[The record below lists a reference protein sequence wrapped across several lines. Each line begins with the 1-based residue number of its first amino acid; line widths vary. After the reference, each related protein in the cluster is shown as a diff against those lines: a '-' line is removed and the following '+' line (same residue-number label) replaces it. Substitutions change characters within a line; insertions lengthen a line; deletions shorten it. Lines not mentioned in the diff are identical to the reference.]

1 MQYNQ
6 FLSFSEM
13 EELGALREV
22 EEAAIAEAEAA
33 AMEAANA
40 AAGLFEFEE
49 ESANLDPIY
58 EKSGSGKNIAYFG
71 GDIGLEKISSHIQE

>member
-1 MQYNQ
+1 MQYTQ
-6 FLSFSEM
+6 CLSFSEM

-40 AAGLFEFEE
+40 TQF
-49 ESANLDPIY
+49 D
-58 EKSGSGKNIAYFG
+58 
-71 GDIGLEKISSHIQE
+71 H